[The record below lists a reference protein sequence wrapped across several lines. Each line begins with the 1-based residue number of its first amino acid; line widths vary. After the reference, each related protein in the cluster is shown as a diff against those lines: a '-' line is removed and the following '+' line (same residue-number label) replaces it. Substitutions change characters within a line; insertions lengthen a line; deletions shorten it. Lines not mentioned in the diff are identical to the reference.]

1 VSLDS
6 AVISSEISAR
16 RYHPVLP
23 RPRRDHHRY
32 PRICEIYRDLYP
44 PPPISLVR
52 YSRSTD
58 RSLNLFSIPFDIIEA
73 VNISCELTTLMMPL
87 SSVFKRFSVNF
98 GLLTRLHV
106 VSLHQ
111 VDDRSIERDENS
123 PKSRVNGENL
133 AASRWQKSR
142 LRHDYAV
149 DYRGSTA
156 SGGFFCNFTLQ
167 RPEERRGRERVS
179 LCVLGREVE
188 KHSWPCV

>member
-1 VSLDS
+1 
-6 AVISSEISAR
+6 
-16 RYHPVLP
+16 
-23 RPRRDHHRY
+23 
-32 PRICEIYRDLYP
+32 
-44 PPPISLVR
+44 LVR

-111 VDDRSIERDENS
+111 VDDRSIERDDRSRARRARLSLFSRTVRESRQETRSNS